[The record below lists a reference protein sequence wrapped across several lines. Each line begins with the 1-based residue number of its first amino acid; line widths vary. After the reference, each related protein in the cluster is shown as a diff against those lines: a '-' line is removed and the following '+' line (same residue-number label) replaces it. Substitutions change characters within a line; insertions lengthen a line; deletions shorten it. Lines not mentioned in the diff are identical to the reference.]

1 MFPFIIFTMKK
12 NENGLW
18 DKLQLPKDITHGSF
32 ILTAIGNEELYI
44 ENYKGILEYNENCI
58 RIQGKNTYILI
69 EGRHLKIDHYTEEDM
84 LIKGRIMSIQYP
96 S

>member
-1 MFPFIIFTMKK
+1 MKK
-12 NENGLW
+12 NETGLFE
-18 DKLQLPKDITHGSF
+18 KLQLPKDITHGAF

-44 ENYKGILEYNENCI
+44 ENYKGILEYTGNCI

-69 EGRHLKIDHYTEEDM
+69 EGRNLKIDHYTEEDM
-84 LIKGRIMSIQYP
+84 LIKGCILSIQYP